1 MKKFLEI
8 IKNKWLIKG
17 TTTLLLVLIV
27 IGVYVAL
34 NFLVEKVNVDD
45 LDFTENKLYT
55 LSDESKTKLKELDD
69 NVTIT
74 LINMQNYSTI
84 TDYIEKYKNVS
95 DKIKIEKVEDLS
107 SRIDLKT
114 KYNISDTDE
123 LMVVSCGDREK
134 TLTTSDLYTYDYT
147 SYKQID
153 LTEEKVTNAIVEVSL
168 DKKPLIYI
176 YSGKTY
182 YNTKEVLSTVIS
194 KLEDEAN
201 DIQYLDILT
210 KGEVPED
217 CDCLVITTLKEDMT
231 EFERDKIIEYIQRG
245 GKILLLTSQ
254 NIIKEDTPNFDQVLA
269 QYGVK
274 INLGAIYEQDSS
286 RMLSSYPEFPI
297 STVNASFMDN
307 INMDLKLCVVDA
319 GNIEFEDEE
328 ILENLGVEYEAIA
341 ETSNK
346 SFVRTDF
353 TISSYTR
360 TSSDSEQGAFVVGAD
375 VTKTI
380 DENIKSELIVYSSEF
395 AASDMTVPVGGY
407 YVYAVGLYN
416 NQDII
421 LNSVAHLTE
430 RNDTITIR
438 KNSET
443 ENYTVTEQEDNI
455 IRIIIFTIPVIII
468 VIGIVVMIVR
478 KRRR

>member
-34 NFLVEKVNVDD
+34 NLLVEKVNVDD

-74 LINMQNYSTI
+74 LINMQDYSTI
-84 TDYIEKYKNVS
+84 TNYIEKYKNVS

-123 LMVVSCGDREK
+123 LIVVSCGDREK

-210 KGEVPED
+210 KGE
-217 CDCLVITTLKEDMT
+217 
-231 EFERDKIIEYIQRG
+231 
-245 GKILLLTSQ
+245 
-254 NIIKEDTPNFDQVLA
+254 
-269 QYGVK
+269 
-274 INLGAIYEQDSS
+274 
-286 RMLSSYPEFPI
+286 
-297 STVNASFMDN
+297 
-307 INMDLKLCVVDA
+307 
-319 GNIEFEDEE
+319 
-328 ILENLGVEYEAIA
+328 
-341 ETSNK
+341 
-346 SFVRTDF
+346 
-353 TISSYTR
+353 
-360 TSSDSEQGAFVVGAD
+360 
-375 VTKTI
+375 
-380 DENIKSELIVYSSEF
+380 
-395 AASDMTVPVGGY
+395 
-407 YVYAVGLYN
+407 
-416 NQDII
+416 
-421 LNSVAHLTE
+421 
-430 RNDTITIR
+430 
-438 KNSET
+438 
-443 ENYTVTEQEDNI
+443 
-455 IRIIIFTIPVIII
+455 IP
-468 VIGIVVMIVR
+468 
-478 KRRR
+478 